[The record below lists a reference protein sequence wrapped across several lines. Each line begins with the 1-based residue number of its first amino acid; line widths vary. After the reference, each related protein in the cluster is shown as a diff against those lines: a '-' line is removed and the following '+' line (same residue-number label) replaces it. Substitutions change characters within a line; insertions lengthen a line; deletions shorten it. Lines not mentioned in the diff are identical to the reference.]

1 MDEQRPGRN
10 FSVDLLPIVVEK
22 CCQIQKIGEGLEWVT
37 ESLLEVRLV
46 LRQKH
51 DDRDEENSPQQVTP
65 DVDAFVVDRKQ
76 RIEGVSVGVVV
87 KPVA

>member
-10 FSVDLLPIVVEK
+10 LLVDLLPVVVEQ
-22 CCQIQKIGEGLEWVT
+22 CFQIQKIGEGLEWVT

-51 DDRDEENSPQQVTP
+51 DDGDEEKSPQQVTP